1 MLKNRQQKKNE
12 VFQKFHLF
20 ILIISDWSV
29 VKQINLYLY
38 EKVSSSYNFIKY
50 KVNTVIY
57 TAILSGNNIVFMN
70 VKLNSEVLEMYSFL
84 AIEKSLFEIEKLKLF
99 ELFKVIEEISFIDT
113 YTFFSYLF
121 LPYLEIY

>member
-12 VFQKFHLF
+12 IFQKFHLF

-29 VKQINLYLY
+29 IKQINLYLY

-99 ELFKVIEEISFIDT
+99 ELFKVIEEMSFIDT